1 MSYSTKLS
9 LHKILLIIFLSTIVF
24 QTELFCQYEAGDI
37 VENFTLEDMDGNA
50 VNLYDYNGYAI
61 FINFFAYW

>member
-1 MSYSTKLS
+1 M
-9 LHKILLIIFLSTIVF
+9 STIVF